1 MITLVTGGGQG
12 IGFATAQKLI
22 ADGGRVCILDLN
34 GAAEAAAKLG
44 AGKAIGVAGDVTAE
58 ADVDAAV
65 ARTLDAFG
73 GLDALVTSAG
83 IVRVEPALEASADT
97 FAKTLMVNVLG
108 SFLPAQR
115 AGRVMARSGGGAIVL
130 VGSVYGAGGAP
141 SRTAYC
147 ASKGAVHNLTRS
159 LAVEWGPLGIRVN
172 AVAPTGTRTPMVQDL
187 IDRGV
192 YDLAGVTGRTPLG
205 RLAEPE
211 EVASAIA
218 YLVSD
223 AARMVTG
230 TVLPVDGGWIANGFT
245 AKRTPA

>member
-12 IGFATAQKLI
+12 IGFATAQKLV
-22 ADGGRVCILDLN
+22 ADGGRVCILDLK
-34 GAAEAAAKLG
+34 GAAEAAGRLG
-44 AGKAIGVAGDVTAE
+44 AGKAIGVTGDVTAE

-65 ARTLDAFG
+65 ARTLEAFG

-83 IVRVEPALEASADT
+83 IVRVEPALEAGADG

-115 AGRVMARSGGGAIVL
+115 VARVMARSGGGAIVL

-192 YDLAGVTGRTPLG
+192 YDMAGVTGRTPLG

-211 EVASAIA
+211 EVAAAIA
-218 YLVSD
+218 YLLSD
-223 AARMVTG
+223 AARMITG
-230 TVLPVDGGWIANGFT
+230 TILPVDGGWIANGFT
-245 AKRTPA
+245 AKRAPG